1 MASYS
6 RINSSTLS
14 FSGDTVTNKN
24 TGIYVGVLNQKTHS
38 YEGQYNNAEKTITYS
53 EDNTTYTT
61 NKPNWLELKLS
72 DTIDNNTASELLIT
86 LNGNTNAERT
96 CYIKLSQNSTDYLK
110 IVQNYTKGIKIWN
123 LCPKDISLNNKA
135 IFISFRYN
143 FNSSIMDEY
152 DSGKYSCTFSLF
164 KHNDSNITIK
174 KDEYVLFKE
183 VTENLYYLPDSY
195 SLKTIFS
202 NSSNSS
208 TRIIFDSSINFS
220 INQLSMY
227 DTTSEDTSI
236 KNKSLNYLTRGCDT
250 VVAGGGLYFNK
261 IQYYLSLAD
270 TTNSAINIV
279 NYGDAVFDDDS
290 IDGLPTGLTFNSS
303 SYINYNYNFNEQRYE
318 WLNKSLFDIKNI
330 GIKPINYEYG
340 DIYKYINI
348 IFNRDYFITNSQFVG
363 HNLYL
368 VCIRKENSKASFKIY
383 RSYHTILNSYS
394 KPFVQIVFEIVK
406 IKNAS
411 TAAGWPNEDG
421 YLEIKDSS
429 ALNFYKGMFG
439 NAQVNNIETLYT
451 NNNYQENAYNWRLFE
466 DTYTYN
472 NEASFVNKN
481 NVSIYQSYNNIKLL
495 PYTQQLNHKLLDTIP
510 NCSSYITYTNDGKFA
525 LTQLD
530 GQIGLENPS
539 TFDNQ
544 KLTININN
552 NKGAILYW
560 QQQ

>member
-14 FSGDTVTNKN
+14 FSGDTLTNKN
-24 TGIYVGVLNQKTHS
+24 TGIYVGVLNQKTHI
-38 YEGQYNNAEKTITYS
+38 YEGEYNNAEKTITYS

-96 CYIKLSQNSTDYLK
+96 CYIKLSQNSADYLK
-110 IVQNYTKGIKIWN
+110 IIQNYTKGIKIWN
-123 LCPKDISLNNKA
+123 LCPADISLNNKA

-143 FNSSIMDEY
+143 FNSSIMDDGL

-164 KHNDSNITIK
+164 KHNDSNITIEK
-174 KDEYVLFKE
+174 NNYVLFKE
-183 VTENLYYLPDSY
+183 VTENLYYLPDNY

-202 NSSNSS
+202 NSSNLSS
-208 TRIIFDSSINFS
+208 RIIFDSSINFS

-227 DTTSEDTSI
+227 DTNSEDISI
-236 KNKSLNYLTRGCDT
+236 KNKSLDYLTRGYDN
-250 VVAGGGLYFNK
+250 VVDGGGLYFNK

-290 IDGLPTGLTFNSS
+290 IDSLPTGLTFNSS
-303 SYINYNYNFNEQRYE
+303 SYINYNFNGQNYE

-348 IFNRDYFITNSQFVG
+348 IFNTNYFNINRQFKG
-363 HNLYL
+363 HKLYL

-394 KPFVQIVFEIVK
+394 KPFIQMVFEIVK
-406 IKNAS
+406 ITGNNVSKAD
-411 TAAGWPNEDG
+411 GWPNEEYN
-421 YLEIKDSS
+421 YLTITDSS
-429 ALNFYKGMFG
+429 ALNFYKGIFG
-439 NAQVNNIETLYT
+439 EPQELNNIETLYT
-451 NNNYQENAYNWRLFE
+451 NNNYQENQYSWRLFE
-466 DTYTYN
+466 DTYNYRQD
-472 NEASFVNKN
+472 SSCFVN
-481 NVSIYQSYNNIKLL
+481 NVSIYQLYNNIKLL
-495 PYTQQLNHKLLDTIP
+495 PYTQQSNHKLLDTIP
-510 NCSSYITYTNDGKFA
+510 NCSSYITYINDKFS

-530 GQIGLENPS
+530 GQIGIENPS
-539 TFDNQ
+539 TFDQ
-544 KLTININN
+544 EKLTININN

-560 QQQ
+560 Q